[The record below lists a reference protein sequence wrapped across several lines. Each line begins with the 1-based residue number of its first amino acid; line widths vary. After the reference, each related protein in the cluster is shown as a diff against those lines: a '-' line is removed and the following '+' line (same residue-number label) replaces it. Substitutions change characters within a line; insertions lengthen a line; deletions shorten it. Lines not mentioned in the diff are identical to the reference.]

1 MGAWGTGNFANDSAL
16 DWVADLDEQQDG
28 LAYIEQTLRFVLE
41 ETEAYVG
48 ERAMSSALAA
58 AEVVA
63 AMRNRPASYI
73 PDGAEQWVKT
83 HGEVDPQ
90 RVEPLAEQASEVARQ
105 IRDDSELREL
115 WDADPEWLAVVD
127 DLLARLSPPT

>member
-1 MGAWGTGNFANDSAL
+1 
-16 DWVADLDEQQDG
+16 
-28 LAYIEQTLRFVLE
+28 
-41 ETEAYVG
+41 
-48 ERAMSSALAA
+48 
-58 AEVVA
+58 
-63 AMRNRPASYI
+63 MRNRPASYI

>member
-48 ERAMSSALAA
+48 ERAMSSP
-58 AEVVA
+58 
-63 AMRNRPASYI
+63 RPLQPRRCEIDRRRTSLM
-73 PDGAEQWVKT
+73 
-83 HGEVDPQ
+83 
-90 RVEPLAEQASEVARQ
+90 EPS
-105 IRDDSELREL
+105 SG
-115 WDADPEWLAVVD
+115 
-127 DLLARLSPPT
+127 